1 MSQSHDDQGWPFLS
15 QTPPTVR
22 MAPLDNMSIHA
33 KLAAIAVLA
42 AIPSLLLLY
51 LLIVQQ
57 NRQIEFAERELDG
70 TELLRPVRTVY
81 EQVALGAIEA
91 GPAKYSADD
100 RATILRGSIR
110 PKIESALTLA
120 DSRESSPESSIDV
133 AEALFNVQQESRRFL
148 AMLESSETQPATDG
162 HAAAFASLRSLV
174 TQIGNKSSLVL
185 DPDLET
191 YYMVDA
197 VVLRLPDAVDALLEV
212 YTIVRLGADR
222 GTLTTED
229 KTRLI
234 VLGGRLRTFKDGMRV
249 MVSRSAPDAT
259 EARRENLE
267 RGMTQFAVAVE
278 EYLARLDK
286 LQAGPFNDNDHSL
299 DALGRNAISLVF
311 RFWEDSSATLDSL
324 IQTRIASHL
333 NGKTLMLGM
342 VSSLFLASLVL
353 VMYIAG
359 NVSRRVGRLAM
370 IANRIASQSNVG
382 PEDQDSIRAVLSRD
396 EIGTL
401 AESVLRMAKSI
412 NQHIG
417 ALERARNQLEDYTAH
432 LQQKIDERTKEIAEK
447 RDELEA
453 AMERLKAA
461 QGQLVVAEKMA
472 SLGNLT
478 AGIAHE
484 IKNPLNF
491 VNNFADLSVDLLS
504 ELKEILE
511 PHRDKLDKNTLD
523 DMDDLTATLEGN
535 LKKIHEHGNRADS
548 IVKGMLAHSRGKTG
562 ERVPLD
568 VNALIREYVNLAYHG
583 MRAKDSNFNVT
594 IESAYDP
601 NAGEIMG
608 TPQDLSRVF
617 LNIVNNACYSAHK
630 RRLEEGDKLNPTIKV
645 TTEKVED
652 RVRIR
657 IRDNGRGIPAENLRR
672 IFEPFFTT
680 KPTGEGTGLGLSI
693 SWDIVVDQHRGTL
706 EAASVEG
713 EFAEFTVTLPSRKDE
728 SA

>member
-1 MSQSHDDQGWPFLS
+1 
-15 QTPPTVR
+15 
-22 MAPLDNMSIHA
+22 MAPLDNMSMHA

-42 AIPSLLLLY
+42 ALPSLVLLY
-51 LLIVQQ
+51 LLIVLQ
-57 NRQIEFAERELDG
+57 NRQIEFAERELQG
-70 TELLRPVRTVY
+70 TQLLRPVRIVY
-81 EQVALGAIEA
+81 EQVALGCIET
-91 GPAKYSADD
+91 GPKKYTADD

-110 PKIESALTLA
+110 PKLEGALTLA
-120 DSRESSPESSIDV
+120 TSREGVEESGIDV
-133 AEALFNVQQESRRFL
+133 AEALFSVQQESRRFL
-148 AMLESSETQPATDG
+148 ATLETSEAQPTVDSHMPAIV
-162 HAAAFASLRSLV
+162 ALRTLV

-185 DPDLET
+185 DPNLET

-197 VVLRLPDAVDALLEV
+197 VVLRLPDAVETSLEV
-212 YTIVRLGADR
+212 YTVTRRGAEA
-222 GTLTTED
+222 GQLTTED

-234 VLGGRLRTFKDGMRV
+234 VLSSRLRTFKENMRG
-249 MVSRSAPDAT
+249 MVSRVGA
-259 EARRENLE
+259 EASETHRENLE
-267 RGMTQFAVAVE
+267 RGMSMFALALE
-278 EYLARLDK
+278 EYLARLEK
-286 LQAGPFNDNDHSL
+286 LQPGAFNDDDHSL
-299 DALGRNAISLVF
+299 DALGRNAISLLF
-311 RFWEDSSATLDSL
+311 RFWDDAAITLDSL
-324 IQTRIASHL
+324 VQKRIASHL

-359 NVSRRVGRLAM
+359 SVSRRVGRLAM

-382 PEDQDSIRAVLSRD
+382 PEDHDSIRAVLSRD

-511 PHRDKLDKNTLD
+511 KDRDKLDKNTLD

-568 VNALIREYVNLAYHG
+568 VNSLIKEYVNLAYHG

-594 IESAYDP
+594 IDSTYDP
-601 NAGEIMG
+601 EAGEIMG

-630 RRLEEGDKLNPTIKV
+630 RRLDEGDKFIPTLTVK
-645 TTEKVED
+645 TEKIGD
-652 RVRIR
+652 RVRIK
-657 IRDNGRGIPAENLRR
+657 IRDNGKGIPEENLRR

-693 SWDIVVDQHRGTL
+693 SWDIVVDQHRGTI
-706 EAASVEG
+706 EAASTEG
-713 EFAEFTVTLPSRKDE
+713 EFAEFTVTLPSRKGE

>member
-1 MSQSHDDQGWPFLS
+1 MS
-15 QTPPTVR
+15 QTPQTVR
-22 MAPLDNMSIHA
+22 MAPLDNMSMHT

-42 AIPSLLLLY
+42 ALPSLALLY

-57 NRQIEFAERELDG
+57 NRQIEFAERELHG
-70 TELLRPVRTVY
+70 TAILRPLRDVY
-81 EQVALGAIEA
+81 EQVALSCIEA
-91 GPAKYSADD
+91 GASKYTPDD
-100 RATILRGSIR
+100 RATILKGSIR
-110 PKIESALTLA
+110 PRLEAALALA
-120 DSRESSPESSIDV
+120 ASRESEPGSSVDV
-133 AEALFNVQQESRRFL
+133 AEALFSVQQETRRFL
-148 AMLESSETQPATDG
+148 ASLETQTSTPTADA
-162 HAAAFASLRSLV
+162 HMASITALRLLV

-191 YYMVDA
+191 YYMVDTT
-197 VVLRLPDAVDALLEV
+197 VLRTPDAIETLLEI
-212 YTIVRLGADR
+212 YILVRKAAEAGKLS
-222 GTLTTED
+222 TED

-234 VLGGRLRTFKDGMRV
+234 VLESRLRAFKENCRA
-249 MVSRSAPDAT
+249 MVARAGG
-259 EARRENLE
+259 EASSTRRDMLE
-267 RGMTQFAVAVE
+267 RGMNQFSLALE
-278 EYLARLDK
+278 EYLLRLDK
-286 LQAGPFNDNDHSL
+286 LQPGPFNDDDHSL
-299 DALGRNAISLVF
+299 DALGRNAASLLF
-311 RFWEDSSATLDSL
+311 RFWEDSANMLDSL
-324 IQTRIASHL
+324 VRTRIASHL

-504 ELKEILE
+504 ELKEIIE
-511 PHRDKLDKNTLD
+511 KDRDKLDKNTLD
-523 DMDDLTATLEGN
+523 DVEDLTATLEGN

-568 VNALIREYVNLAYHG
+568 VNALIKEYVNLAYHG

-594 IESAYDP
+594 IESMYDP

-630 RRLEEGDKLNPTIKV
+630 RRLEEGDKFSPTLKV
-645 TTEKVED
+645 TTERIGD
-652 RVRIR
+652 RVRIK

-713 EFAEFTVTLPSRKDE
+713 EFAEFTVTLPSRKGE